1 MNDAKHTPGPWVI
14 ADNPY
19 EVWTSKG
26 PGYGLVAH
34 CAPYCPPSLSSE
46 QGREFAANARLIA
59 AAPDLLEALR
69 NLIETARAFGG
80 YHTSAYLNRDAY
92 LHKSWEAMM
101 ESIARG
107 RELVAKAE
115 GK

>member
-1 MNDAKHTPGPWVI
+1 MNEAKHT
-14 ADNPY
+14 
-19 EVWTSKG
+19 KG
-26 PGYGLVAH
+26 PSCGCCLEPVDDIRDA
-34 CAPYCPPSLSSE
+34 CDLCSE
-46 QGREFAANARLIA
+46 ATGMNDGVGWRIRRCKLHE
-59 AAPDLLEALR
+59 AAPDLLEVLR

-80 YHTSAYLNRDAY
+80 YHTSTYLNRDAY